1 MSKKSNST
9 HNILDYKLKSKQV
22 LSNLINAENKYIFI
36 KNNKNALRYYKEFV
50 KMQQDKSRN
59 NKLSLEFLNLNSHS
73 KIEKFKNNPILIL
86 KSYDK
91 NLFDEKKRKFKS
103 QILGVD
109 EGLITL
115 PKNYNL
121 FESPV
126 HKNIENSNLFEK
138 ENETD
143 TNRKYILNKKIR
155 SVTELE
161 KGSEVMFVKRN
172 GFHRINSE
180 KICSSKNK
188 KINNNFENELNYNFE
203 LKELDKWDFL
213 NAASNEKPNKKFLIL
228 QSPNY
233 RRKSSLNS
241 LINITD
247 QSYNNQYYNMG
258 FLLKFKND
266 KNKMKIISRI
276 KKLEEFFYDFG
287 KEQDAF
293 LLEGN
298 NKKPKN
304 YFLSAFYGKEK
315 NELFEEKKDKKEKS
329 SEINYYKEITKVKKI
344 KEKMLHDELYKY
356 AEKINLAKNEKEEFE
371 KKGYKL
377 NQELKEINIK
387 ESQILNDIKN
397 IGSSKDKMKNNDKL
411 VDLYDKE
418 SDNDRKLIRQLSEK
432 GNYTVR
438 RTSSYR
444 DKGDKGDLIFTN
456 DKKTFIKNYFL
467 VKRRKNTII
476 YNTLSK
482 LRKKR
487 NVLLEEIKENNSN
500 INEKQVKLK
509 EAKNQFNEKV
519 KFLKEYYYQL
529 LKTGLDVRKE
539 GLSWVI
545 VKLSELNA
553 YINKNHFPQFLSNSE
568 RDYLMK
574 IGIKQYELSE
584 LVKLFQILKK
594 RQKKLK
600 ENHIKQ
606 DKELTNK
613 LKEENFNKLLESQ
626 RGNKYNIG
634 NNYAEFMEEI
644 YRKYENVINIYLNEK
659 EEEDGLNKISNKI
672 NKYVLTMKDDDIYD
686 NGNYNEKLYKSFFI
700 PGSLSQYFSK
710 DKKFRQYFD
719 DIYYLSEEI
728 NKRKNELKE
737 MKDIEFKKYKNILKN
752 QLNMENNKHIEMSE
766 RNKAFSALFGNN
778 IPV

>member
-1 MSKKSNST
+1 
-9 HNILDYKLKSKQV
+9 
-22 LSNLINAENKYIFI
+22 
-36 KNNKNALRYYKEFV
+36 
-50 KMQQDKSRN
+50 
-59 NKLSLEFLNLNSHS
+59 
-73 KIEKFKNNPILIL
+73 
-86 KSYDK
+86 
-91 NLFDEKKRKFKS
+91 
-103 QILGVD
+103 
-109 EGLITL
+109 
-115 PKNYNL
+115 
-121 FESPV
+121 
-126 HKNIENSNLFEK
+126 
-138 ENETD
+138 
-143 TNRKYILNKKIR
+143 
-155 SVTELE
+155 
-161 KGSEVMFVKRN
+161 
-172 GFHRINSE
+172 
-180 KICSSKNK
+180 
-188 KINNNFENELNYNFE
+188 
-203 LKELDKWDFL
+203 
-213 NAASNEKPNKKFLIL
+213 
-228 QSPNY
+228 
-233 RRKSSLNS
+233 
-241 LINITD
+241 
-247 QSYNNQYYNMG
+247 
-258 FLLKFKND
+258 
-266 KNKMKIISRI
+266 
-276 KKLEEFFYDFG
+276 
-287 KEQDAF
+287 
-293 LLEGN
+293 
-298 NKKPKN
+298 
-304 YFLSAFYGKEK
+304 
-315 NELFEEKKDKKEKS
+315 
-329 SEINYYKEITKVKKI
+329 
-344 KEKMLHDELYKY
+344 
-356 AEKINLAKNEKEEFE
+356 
-371 KKGYKL
+371 
-377 NQELKEINIK
+377 
-387 ESQILNDIKN
+387 
-397 IGSSKDKMKNNDKL
+397 MKNNDKL

-672 NKYVLTMKDDDIYD
+672 NKYVLTMKDDDI
-686 NGNYNEKLYKSFFI
+686 F
-700 PGSLSQYFSK
+700 
-710 DKKFRQYFD
+710 
-719 DIYYLSEEI
+719 
-728 NKRKNELKE
+728 NKV
-737 MKDIEFKKYKNILKN
+737 
-752 QLNMENNKHIEMSE
+752 LNSHCPRFCPI
-766 RNKAFSALFGNN
+766 
-778 IPV
+778 ID

>member
-1 MSKKSNST
+1 MKNLYFLYHLKFE
-9 HNILDYKLKSKQV
+9 ILLYL
-22 LSNLINAENKYIFI
+22 
-36 KNNKNALRYYKEFV
+36 
-50 KMQQDKSRN
+50 
-59 NKLSLEFLNLNSHS
+59 FL
-73 KIEKFKNNPILIL
+73 LIL
-86 KSYDK
+86 
-91 NLFDEKKRKFKS
+91 
-103 QILGVD
+103 
-109 EGLITL
+109 
-115 PKNYNL
+115 
-121 FESPV
+121 
-126 HKNIENSNLFEK
+126 
-138 ENETD
+138 
-143 TNRKYILNKKIR
+143 
-155 SVTELE
+155 
-161 KGSEVMFVKRN
+161 
-172 GFHRINSE
+172 
-180 KICSSKNK
+180 
-188 KINNNFENELNYNFE
+188 
-203 LKELDKWDFL
+203 
-213 NAASNEKPNKKFLIL
+213 
-228 QSPNY
+228 
-233 RRKSSLNS
+233 
-241 LINITD
+241 
-247 QSYNNQYYNMG
+247 
-258 FLLKFKND
+258 
-266 KNKMKIISRI
+266 
-276 KKLEEFFYDFG
+276 
-287 KEQDAF
+287 
-293 LLEGN
+293 
-298 NKKPKN
+298 
-304 YFLSAFYGKEK
+304 
-315 NELFEEKKDKKEKS
+315 
-329 SEINYYKEITKVKKI
+329 
-344 KEKMLHDELYKY
+344 
-356 AEKINLAKNEKEEFE
+356 
-371 KKGYKL
+371 
-377 NQELKEINIK
+377 
-387 ESQILNDIKN
+387 
-397 IGSSKDKMKNNDKL
+397 
-411 VDLYDKE
+411 
-418 SDNDRKLIRQLSEK
+418 
-432 GNYTVR
+432 
-438 RTSSYR
+438 
-444 DKGDKGDLIFTN
+444 DLIFTN

-672 NKYVLTMKDDDIYD
+672 NKYVLTMKDDDIY
-686 NGNYNEKLYKSFFI
+686 
-700 PGSLSQYFSK
+700 
-710 DKKFRQYFD
+710 
-719 DIYYLSEEI
+719 YLSEEI